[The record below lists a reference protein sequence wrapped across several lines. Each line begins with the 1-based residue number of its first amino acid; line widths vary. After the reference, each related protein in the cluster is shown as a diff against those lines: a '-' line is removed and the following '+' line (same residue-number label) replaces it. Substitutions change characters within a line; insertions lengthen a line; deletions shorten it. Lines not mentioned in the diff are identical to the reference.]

1 MTFWTNTKAFEEVHQ
16 YFRRHWQKALR
27 IREKVRF
34 SEEQM
39 VGILREADPNRKWGK
54 IFIAD
59 QILSLIRGD
68 E

>member
-1 MTFWTNTKAFEEVHQ
+1 MLFLL
-16 YFRRHWQKALR
+16 RRSLPHATVSEALSVSDPTAR
-27 IREKVRF
+27 ASIRALERA
-34 SEEQM
+34 
-39 VGILREADPNRKWGK
+39 GILHEADPNRKWGK

>member
-1 MTFWTNTKAFEEVHQ
+1 MD
-16 YFRRHWQKALR
+16 ALFIAPLVTAR
-27 IREKVRF
+27 NVCEALSVSDPTARASIRALERA
-34 SEEQM
+34 
-39 VGILREADPNRKWGK
+39 GILREADPNRKWGK